1 MWKRYFNASSVGEV
15 LDLLAGQGGNARLI
29 AGGTDILLE
38 LEKADQEIDLLIDLS
53 RIQGLDRVVVDENK
67 MVHIGPLVTH
77 NHCVESELL
86 RRTALPL
93 VVASY
98 GVGSPQ
104 IRNQGTIAGNLITAS
119 PANDTITPLMALGA
133 VVTLRSKERERKV
146 SLDEFY
152 MGVRKTIIQPDEILV
167 DISFPAMTE
176 NQKGVYKKYALRRAQ
191 AISLVNAASILTF
204 EENKVQK
211 AVITLGSVSPTIIH
225 AKNAERYLEGK
236 ELTKETIEEASR
248 LAGKD
253 ANPISDIRGSAVY
266 RSSMTELMVKKGLI
280 EIAAGTCGRDI
291 PTKPVLLWGAKQH
304 QFSPSISQSKWFE
317 GHQPIEAKVNSKSIT
332 ITGGYQKSLL
342 RWIRE
347 EALLVG
353 TKEGCAEGECGA
365 CTVFLDGKAVMSCLV
380 AAPRADG
387 AEIVTVEGLNQTG
400 QLTAVQK
407 AFVEQGAVQ
416 CGYCTPGFVMSAE
429 KLLEENK
436 SPSLEDIKTAI
447 SGNLC
452 RCTGYYSIV
461 KAIEKAAAEQWEGE

>member
-1 MWKRYFNASSVGEV
+1 
-15 LDLLAGQGGNARLI
+15 
-29 AGGTDILLE
+29 
-38 LEKADQEIDLLIDLS
+38 
-53 RIQGLDRVVVDENK
+53 

-152 MGVRKTIIQPDEILV
+152 VGVRKTIIQPDEILV

-204 EENKVQK
+204 EGNKVQK

-266 RSSMTELMVKKGLI
+266 RSGMTELMVK
-280 EIAAGTCGRDI
+280 RD
-291 PTKPVLLWGAKQH
+291 
-304 QFSPSISQSKWFE
+304 
-317 GHQPIEAKVNSKSIT
+317 
-332 ITGGYQKSLL
+332 
-342 RWIRE
+342 
-347 EALLVG
+347 
-353 TKEGCAEGECGA
+353 
-365 CTVFLDGKAVMSCLV
+365 
-380 AAPRADG
+380 
-387 AEIVTVEGLNQTG
+387 
-400 QLTAVQK
+400 
-407 AFVEQGAVQ
+407 
-416 CGYCTPGFVMSAE
+416 
-429 KLLEENK
+429 
-436 SPSLEDIKTAI
+436 
-447 SGNLC
+447 
-452 RCTGYYSIV
+452 
-461 KAIEKAAAEQWEGE
+461 